1 MWASSLVLIL
11 VSLGHELSGCLAGE
25 EVDKPYESSVMRGGD
40 SVDGGRPLSDRCFCL
55 SSMLV
60 HDLPALTPYLDGR

>member
-1 MWASSLVLIL
+1 MPGVGVVTGSFIL
-11 VSLGHELSGCLAGE
+11 VSLGHELSGRLAGE
-25 EVDKPYESSVMRGGD
+25 EVGQFTERGGD
-40 SVDGGRPLSDRCFCL
+40 NVVGGRPLGDRCFCL

>member
-1 MWASSLVLIL
+1 
-11 VSLGHELSGCLAGE
+11 
-25 EVDKPYESSVMRGGD
+25 VMRGGD
-40 SVDGGRPLSDRCFCL
+40 SVDGGHPLRNRCYCL